1 MPSGCDNLNWINVL
15 WGSRNPTALR
25 MKFTEGE
32 GPGVVDVE
40 FSLDLYGK
48 ES

>member
-1 MPSGCDNLNWINVL
+1 MSREHGNLDWINAFL
-15 WGSRNPTALR
+15 GSRNPTVLR

-32 GPGVVDVE
+32 GSGVVGVE
-40 FSLDLYGK
+40 FSLDWYGK